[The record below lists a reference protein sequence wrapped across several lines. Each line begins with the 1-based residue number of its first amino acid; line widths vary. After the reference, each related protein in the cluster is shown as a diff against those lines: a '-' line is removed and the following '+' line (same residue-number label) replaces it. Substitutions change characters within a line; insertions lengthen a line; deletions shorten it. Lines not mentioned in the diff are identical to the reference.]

1 MSKIRYEF
9 EEEDLDN
16 YIINRAV
23 ENITKDIRRMF
34 TDDIWI
40 KNYKVDKII
49 KQAIE
54 KVIKDNKDSII
65 ERIIERTSNGLIKS
79 KKLTDFK
86 KMIESE

>member
-40 KNYKVDKII
+40 KHYKVDKII